1 MCVMP
6 EKRPAFH
13 RTDRDDGP
21 WGLGTNAYGR
31 KSYGGMM
38 IGISKLY
45 LGKVE
50 VSDPLRYG
58 RKSASLP
65 SHLLQ
70 FSEDKKPV
78 VVWNVTS
85 RCNLK
90 CTHCY
95 AATEGTPEELTTNE
109 ALAVIDD
116 LAAFAC
122 PVLLFSGG
130 EPFVRPD
137 ILTLAHHAVAKG
149 LRVVF
154 STNGTLIDE
163 RLAAEIKAVG
173 VSYVGISIDG
183 MEAVHDRFRASPG
196 AFQRALAGI
205 RHCRDV
211 GVKVGLRV
219 TMTKDN
225 VGEIPSIFD
234 LMEAERIP
242 RICLYHLVYCGRG
255 AEIATHDLTHA
266 QRRETVDLIIER
278 TAQLHARGFPVEVL
292 TVDNHCD
299 GPYLYLRMTRENN
312 PRAEDVMT
320 LLRMNGGNSTGHG
333 IGCISWDGTVY
344 PDQFWRNKPVGNV
357 RVKKFSA
364 IWGQPEPG
372 SLLALL
378 RQKKNHV
385 TGRCE
390 SCRFLE
396 VCGGNFRARA
406 EAATGDLWGVDPA
419 CYLTD
424 DEIARH
430 LVV

>member
-1 MCVMP
+1 
-6 EKRPAFH
+6 
-13 RTDRDDGP
+13 
-21 WGLGTNAYGR
+21 
-31 KSYGGMM
+31 M

-45 LGKVE
+45 LGTVE
-50 VSDPLRYG
+50 ASDPLRYG
-58 RKSASLP
+58 RKSGRLP

-78 VVWNVTS
+78 VVWNVTA
-85 RCNLK
+85 RCNLS

-95 AATEGTPEELTTNE
+95 AATHGPVEELDTE
-109 ALAVIDD
+109 AALAVIDD
-116 LAAFAC
+116 LAAFGA

-130 EPFVRPD
+130 EPLTRPD
-137 ILTLAHHAVAKG
+137 ILQLARHAAARG

-154 STNGTLIDE
+154 STNGTLIDA
-163 RLAAEIKAVG
+163 RLAAEFKSIG
-173 VSYVGISIDG
+173 LSYAGISLDG
-183 MEAVHDRFRASPG
+183 TEAIHDRFRRCPG
-196 AFQRALAGI
+196 AFQRSLAGI
-205 RHCRDV
+205 RHCRDA

-225 VGEIPSIFD
+225 VADIPAIFD

-255 AEIATHDLTHA
+255 AEIASHDLDPA
-266 QRRETVDLIIER
+266 QRRATLDLIVER
-278 TAQLHARGFPVEVL
+278 TARLHARGFPVEVL

-299 GPYLYLRMTRENN
+299 GPYLYLRMLREKN
-312 PRAEDVMT
+312 PRAEDVMK

-333 IGCISWDGTVY
+333 LACISWDGTVY

-357 RVKKFSA
+357 REKPFSE
-364 IWGQPEPG
+364 IWGKPAPG

-378 RQKKNHV
+378 REKKKHV
-385 TGRCE
+385 AGRCAA
-390 SCRFLE
+390 CRFLD

-424 DEIARH
+424 EEIARTADSR
-430 LVV
+430 VE